1 MQELEKD
8 IANHQPQFEACCDSG
23 NTLSDACEDP
33 EKKAE
38 MDKKIDDLQEEW
50 KKLQDDLNKAKEKL
64 QRAAEGGE
72 KLEGLVG
79 DVLGWID
86 DVQGRIG
93 KLPPVAVK
101 SGLIDDQIKEQK
113 VQPYICLCMCVISTY
128 VCRNT
133 FYICHIKL
141 HTYIQYES

>member
-1 MQELEKD
+1 M
-8 IANHQPQFEACCDSG
+8 ANHQPQFEACCDSG

-33 EKKAE
+33 RKKAE
-38 MDKKIDDLQEEW
+38 MDKKLDDLQEEW

-72 KLEGLVG
+72 KLKGLVG

-113 VQPYICLCMCVISTY
+113 VHSHVLCLSCYIRTY
-128 VCRNT
+128 V
-133 FYICHIKL
+133 
-141 HTYIQYES
+141 